1 MVRLRA
7 RPKRAD
13 GLTTGQTG
21 VISMKTLATIITATL
36 LAATGTAY
44 AFDVNQDS
52 LGTKLVDTKVKAN
65 DLTMNSTG
73 SLEQLGVNSA
83 NLVSVAPSAAK
94 DFFKEAGDISQTS
107 SAQGQTITTI
117 NVAKK
122 IAASG
127 NISNTAIGSLNSI
140 SANN

>member
-1 MVRLRA
+1 
-7 RPKRAD
+7 
-13 GLTTGQTG
+13 
-21 VISMKTLATIITATL
+21 MKTLATIITATL